1 MESTGEKRNK
11 KRIVWSVI
19 AAVAIAA
26 CSFFAGF
33 SVHYF
38 TLDEEM
44 RTLLRVK
51 ERIQKL
57 YYYEIDDEK
66 FYTVLFDAVNEDLL
80 DAYSQYLTAEE
91 YAAMKESATGAQQ
104 GIGVSFY
111 TKTPSGEDQMLIASV
126 LGNSPA
132 EGAGLSAGE
141 RIVGFGDR
149 ADDIRASNDFQAF
162 KAFVNGKAT
171 GETIYLRVVEQ
182 SGDERIVAV
191 QKRAYVESYVYY
203 KTTDGSY
210 SFTGENA
217 QSLIERGER
226 LAALPVDTAY
236 IRLTSFNGGA
246 AEEFAA
252 VMERFKTDGKKNLVL
267 DLRGNGGGYLDILQK
282 ISSYFCKTAT
292 EKNPVVAVA
301 DFGEYRQT
309 YKASDNLYSTYFGED
324 SRICVLADK
333 NTASASE
340 CLLGVLLDYGAID
353 YGDICLIE
361 REGEARTYGKG
372 IMQTTY
378 PFVLTGDAL
387 KLTTAKIRWPKTDT
401 CIHGRG
407 VLPSDGAK
415 TVAEDTV
422 NDGELTAAIARLF
435 SK

>member
-1 MESTGEKRNK
+1 M
-11 KRIVWSVI
+11 
-19 AAVAIAA
+19 
-26 CSFFAGF
+26 
-33 SVHYF
+33 
-38 TLDEEM
+38 
-44 RTLLRVK
+44 
-51 ERIQKL
+51 
-57 YYYEIDDEK
+57 
-66 FYTVLFDAVNEDLL
+66 
-80 DAYSQYLTAEE
+80 
-91 YAAMKESATGAQQ
+91 
-104 GIGVSFY
+104 
-111 TKTPSGEDQMLIASV
+111 
-126 LGNSPA
+126 
-132 EGAGLSAGE
+132 
-141 RIVGFGDR
+141 
-149 ADDIRASNDFQAF
+149 
-162 KAFVNGKAT
+162 
-171 GETIYLRVVEQ
+171 IYLRVVEQ

-203 KTTDGSY
+203 KTTDASY
-210 SFTGENA
+210 AFTGENA
-217 QSLIERGER
+217 QSLIERGES

-378 PFVLTGDAL
+378 PFVFTGDAL

-422 NDGELTAAIARLF
+422 NDGELTAAITRLF